1 MAWVTSYLCIVTE
14 RNYPAMEVGGVWD
27 IDAAMV
33 VEEAIPQIRESRW
46 MTFTVPAQLGR
57 WIPPLA
63 V

>member
-33 VEEAIPQIRESRW
+33 VEEAI
-46 MTFTVPAQLGR
+46 TFLPFRKSERAGG
-57 WIPPLA
+57 
-63 V
+63 